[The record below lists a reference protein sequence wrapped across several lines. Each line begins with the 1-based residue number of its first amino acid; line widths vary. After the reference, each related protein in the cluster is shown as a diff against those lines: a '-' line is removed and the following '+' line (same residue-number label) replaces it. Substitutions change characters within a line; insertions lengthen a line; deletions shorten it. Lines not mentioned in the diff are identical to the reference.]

1 MRFRLHKHCLLLAL
15 TCLVAFS
22 ANARTLQQVL
32 SSGELRVGITLTPP
46 WALRDADRELKGFEV
61 DVAQKLAA
69 DMDVEIRFMTYDA
82 SALIRALESDQ
93 IDLIAAGLTISPAR
107 ALHVN
112 FSQPY
117 GTGGIGIATNI
128 ANTAEVAR
136 LEEFDSPAFTIAVQ
150 TSSVAADLA
159 GRLFPRADIRRF
171 NDGDLAADALI
182 SGDVDVYLEEE
193 PIPSFLALENPREV
207 DVPVNEPLITTPWAF
222 AVAKGDPDF
231 VFFLNAWIEARQ
243 ADTWLPTT
251 YEYWFKSLA
260 WRD

>member
-1 MRFRLHKHCLLLAL
+1 MRSRIHTQCLVLAL
-15 TCLVAFS
+15 GCLVALS
-22 ANARTLQQVL
+22 ADAGTLQQVL
-32 SSGELRVGITLTPP
+32 SRGELRVGITLAPP
-46 WALRDADRELKGFEV
+46 WTLRDADRELKGFEV

-69 DMDVEIRFMTYDA
+69 DMDVELRFVTYDA
-82 SALIRALESDQ
+82 GDLIRALESDQ

-112 FSQPY
+112 FSRPY

-128 ANTAEVAR
+128 ANTAAVAH
-136 LEEFDSPAFTIAVQ
+136 LEEFDSPAFSIAVQ
-150 TSSVAADLA
+150 ANSVAADLA
-159 GRLFPRADIRRF
+159 GRLFPRADIQRF
-171 NDGDLAADALI
+171 NDGDMAADALVG
-182 SGDVDVYLEEE
+182 GDVDVYLEEE
-193 PIPSFLALENPREV
+193 PIPSFLALANPREV

-231 VFFLNAWIEARQ
+231 VFFLDAWIEARQ